1 MAVTT
6 VDFDQTMNVNV
17 RGVML
22 CYKHAARQMIKQGRG
37 GRIIGQALFISN
49 QIQAQ
54 PLTGELTGASSI
66 AGKSGDLLFMNQS
79 NCVHLSRYMH

>member
-1 MAVTT
+1 MTVTT

-37 GRIIGQALFISN
+37 GRIIGQALLYQTKYKYSLLLAN
-49 QIQAQ
+49 LQGRL
-54 PLTGELTGASSI
+54 PLPGNRVIYYS
-66 AGKSGDLLFMNQS
+66 
-79 NCVHLSRYMH
+79 